1 MSLILDA
8 LRKAD
13 AERERGAVPGLHAQ
27 PMPLPASEGRARARS
42 LPWLWLA
49 IGALAVLAAALAW
62 RVAGRVESRSLVE
75 ATAAAPPP
83 AAAASAAAATTTTPA
98 APPAAPPAAN
108 PPGTPTA
115 SAPPQFV
122 AEPAPWPTQD
132 SRKPAVPEPVPAAKR
147 AASAAPA
154 EAAVAP
160 VPAPAPVAAAAA
172 EPPVYAREQ
181 LPPQIRAELPPLAFG
196 GAIYSS
202 NPADRSLIV
211 NGRLLRENDRLT
223 GELTL
228 EQIRLKAAVFR
239 YKGYRFEVGF

>member
-83 AAAASAAAATTTTPA
+83 AAAAPAAAATATTPA

-154 EAAVAP
+154 ESAVAP
-160 VPAPAPVAAAAA
+160 V
-172 EPPVYAREQ
+172 PPVYAREQ